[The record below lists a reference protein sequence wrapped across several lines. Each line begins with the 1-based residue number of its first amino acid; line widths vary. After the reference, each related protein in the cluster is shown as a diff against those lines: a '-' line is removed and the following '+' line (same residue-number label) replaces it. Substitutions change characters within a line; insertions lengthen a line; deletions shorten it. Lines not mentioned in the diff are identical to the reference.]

1 MGNFKHSFEE
11 RPTLKDSKDAKC
23 IYKMNNDLLKEELL
37 DVYGLRENLGFIL
50 QNIKSNGF
58 ILIKQ
63 CYWHNE
69 LLNYL
74 KRMLKEFWSLTNT
87 NQKNIIKNCFSKL
100 PSIDGVSISDFDFT
114 NFVGKEFSLLLET
127 LSIALTMIP
136 PSKSVLIDK
145 YKKCFYLQAQYL
157 KLLFNSKNKFITKEE
172 KETANK
178 IINLI
183 VEQRDEYYQI
193 SKIVKTKIFEKININ
208 KKLENYD
215 MKLKKYVETGFITY
229 HCGLHG
235 LIEVLEKGIN
245 PIDSIGQSLESF
257 HQPTKS
263 TELKKSNHISPSK
276 TILRNSNLLFFL
288 NANADI
294 KVEENFELKCY
305 YIINMKCNTE
315 YMANLLNFL
324 NKKTEEFRYT
334 AINNIKLISRVIHK
348 EQIYE
353 KGTYIS
359 VNTVDYNEIMKT
371 EENEKSYARIF
382 DIVLIDGI
390 IHLILHYCLINEY
403 HTCIGRIIYQDYDP
417 LQLDDNA
424 SIADFGSVF
433 NRVDKWLLFDENI
446 HSSLFAVI
454 DKKSE
459 FILDYKD
466 EDFSENSKITKTLI
480 KLNQI
485 NCISK
490 IFNGKF
496 ISKGENGERFSFI
509 IGKRSL
515 FEMSSNDV
523 LQILSN
529 DCDEGDV
536 RIDDNFLILFENN
549 NKNEDISQEND
560 DD

>member
-1 MGNFKHSFEE
+1 M
-11 RPTLKDSKDAKC
+11 
-23 IYKMNNDLLKEELL
+23 
-37 DVYGLRENLGFIL
+37 
-50 QNIKSNGF
+50 
-58 ILIKQ
+58 LI
-63 CYWHNE
+63 
-69 LLNYL
+69 
-74 KRMLKEFWSLTNT
+74 EFWSLTNS

-127 LSIALTMIP
+127 LSIVLTMIP
-136 PSKSVLIDK
+136 PSKSVLIEK

-157 KLLFNSKNKFITKEE
+157 KLLYNSKNKFITKEE

-193 SKIVKTKIFEKININ
+193 SKIVRTKIFEKININ
-208 KKLENYD
+208 KNIENYD

-294 KVEENFELKCY
+294 KVEENFEFKCY
-305 YIINMKCNTE
+305 YIINNDCNTE
-315 YMANLLNFL
+315 YMVTLLNFL

-334 AINNIKLISRVIHK
+334 TINNIKLISNVIHK

-359 VNTVDYNEIMKT
+359 VNTVDYNEVMKT

-390 IHLILHYCLINEY
+390 IHLILHYCLLNEY
-403 HTCIGRIIYQDYDP
+403 HTCIGRIIYQDYDSF
-417 LQLDDNA
+417 QLDENA
-424 SIADFGSVF
+424 NIADFGSVF
-433 NRVDKWLLFDENI
+433 NRVDKWLLFNENI

-466 EDFSENSKITKTLI
+466 EDFSENSKITKSSYLKRLKSLEKKKNNTSNNLNDTYNTALI

-485 NCISK
+485 NCTSK

-515 FEMSSNDV
+515 FEMSSNEV

-549 NKNEDISQEND
+549 NKNEEISEEND
-560 DD
+560 DE